1 MQRAGGGAH
10 CSVVLPSGRVHEAV
24 AEPATGVAV
33 GLRAVLGDVMVVI
46 WLTFRRGPKAV
57 SFSLTTTTSS
67 MEKTSTPSGLM
78 SHE

>member
-1 MQRAGGGAH
+1 MQSAGGGAH
-10 CSVVLPSGRVHEAV
+10 CGVVLPPGRVHEAV
-24 AEPATGVAV
+24 AEPATGEAV

-57 SFSLTTTTSS
+57 SFSLTKTTSS